1 MTSNSIISIDKVY
14 FLNARTRRKD
24 MVDIKDKQIYCPKS
38 FSEQMAW
45 IDEEVESIIKY
56 DKEHNIR
63 LKIQEKGIAAYGE
76 AGYTHAIHRLFEI
89 VRADPKNIAL
99 LHEVNRAE
107 EDLVAYLYN
116 KPDAPAEEE
125 IFGYWN
131 AYMQAYIAELEM
143 HSIHYILYRIEK
155 QSKKILGVYDSI
167 AKLQDAYVIENQK
180 LENRQKNII
189 GLLENNADD
198 IVKPEKV
205 MIDAFDE
212 FTMSWHNNI
221 KPENLFSRKYI
232 DADEY
237 KMAELEIDAPYM
249 CMFKMNNLIKTLN
262 GYVYDDSCSKEANRG
277 KERLFVHFPVNY
289 SYEILGLLKW
299 YWGGWNSTPNSRDMQ
314 EKAREWYE
322 KYDAELVKISHDTL
336 TFNCRKLSD
345 KEAKELIEDVEQLYA
360 LIIDCEPDE
369 LIGHLMNN
377 ETFTLW
383 WD

>member
-1 MTSNSIISIDKVY
+1 
-14 FLNARTRRKD
+14 
-24 MVDIKDKQIYCPKS
+24 MVGIKDKQIYFHKS
-38 FSEQMAW
+38 FNEQMAW
-45 IDEEVESIIKY
+45 IYEEVEHIIKY
-56 DKEHNIR
+56 DEKHNIR
-63 LKIQEKGIAAYGE
+63 LKIQQKGIAAYGE

-99 LHEVNRAE
+99 LREVNMAE
-107 EDLVAYLYN
+107 QDLVAYLYD

-125 IFGYWN
+125 IFRYWN

-143 HSIHYILYRIEK
+143 HPVHYILYRTEK

-167 AKLQDAYVIENQK
+167 AKLQDVYV
-180 LENRQKNII
+180 
-189 GLLENNADD
+189 NAHD
-198 IVKPEKV
+198 IVKTEKV

-221 KPENLFSRKYI
+221 KPEKLFSKKYI

-249 CMFKMNNLIKTLN
+249 CMFKMDNLIKTLN

-277 KERLFVHFPVNY
+277 KEILFVRFPVNY

-369 LIGHLMNN
+369 LIGHMMNN

>member
-189 GLLENNADD
+189 GLLENNAD
-198 IVKPEKV
+198 
-205 MIDAFDE
+205 
-212 FTMSWHNNI
+212 
-221 KPENLFSRKYI
+221 
-232 DADEY
+232 EY